1 MIFIF
6 AGRYEAIV
14 WICKNQLG
22 RCNLTD
28 AQKTY
33 LIGRQYEAQKMTAG
47 GDRKSKAQNG
57 PLIQGDTAEVI
68 AHEHKIGRNTVKRAA
83 KFSKGV
89 DAAEKIESGAREAI
103 LSSKSK
109 VPKSV
114 ITELPEMEQ
123 GKGVFASATVV
134 LNQDRGE
141 RDLF

>member
-1 MIFIF
+1 M
-6 AGRYEAIV
+6 
-14 WICKNQLG
+14 
-22 RCNLTD
+22 
-28 AQKTY
+28 
-33 LIGRQYEAQKMTAG
+33 IGRQYEAQKMTVG
-47 GDRKSKAQNG
+47 GDRSTERAADGKFTASAQNG
-57 PLIQGDTAEVI
+57 PVRVLRTAEIV
-68 AHEHKIGRNTVKRAA
+68 AKEHGIGCNTVKRAA

-103 LSSKSK
+103 LSGKSK

-114 ITELPEMEQ
+114 IAELPEMEQ

>member
-1 MIFIF
+1 MDLQKP
-6 AGRYEAIV
+6 AGASQPDGCTENVSDRSAVRGAEDDT
-14 WICKNQLG
+14 
-22 RCNLTD
+22 R
-28 AQKTY
+28 
-33 LIGRQYEAQKMTAG
+33 GRQKIKG
-47 GDRKSKAQNG
+47 PNG
-57 PLIQGDTAEVI
+57 TLIQGDTAEVI

-103 LSSKSK
+103 LSGKSK

>member
-1 MIFIF
+1 M
-6 AGRYEAIV
+6 

-22 RCNLTD
+22 RRNLTD

-33 LIGRQYEAQKMTAG
+33 LIGRQYEAQKMTQG

-57 PLIQGDTAEVI
+57 TLIQGDTAEVI

-103 LSSKSK
+103 LSGKSK